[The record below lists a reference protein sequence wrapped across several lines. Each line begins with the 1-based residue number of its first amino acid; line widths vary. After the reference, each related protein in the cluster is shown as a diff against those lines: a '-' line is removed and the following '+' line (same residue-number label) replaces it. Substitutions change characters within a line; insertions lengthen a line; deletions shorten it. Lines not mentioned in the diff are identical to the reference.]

1 MKKAYSKPL
10 IVFEDFH
17 LSANIAASCGKPT
30 NHAQFV
36 CQPVPGMILFLD
48 TVSGRCQYTPDD
60 AGLCYQS
67 YTEENTIFTS

>member
-30 NHAQFV
+30 NHAKYV
-36 CQPVPGMILFLD
+36 CQPLPGSNVFLEA
-48 TVSGRCQYTPDD
+48 RLCEFTPDD
-60 AGLCYQS
+60 AGLCYQVP
-67 YTEENTIFTS
+67 TDDTVIFTS